1 MRRLFAIVLA
11 ALALSACKVDVDVA
25 VDVRADGSGTVT
37 VTALADGELVTATPG
52 LVDDLRFEDAVA
64 AGWTVDGPSNTT
76 GGGLRVVLSHTFDSA
91 AEGTALLRSINGTG
105 GPVHDVAIALDGSS
119 VALTGSL
126 RVDGGLN
133 AFADPEVLAA
143 IGGSPYADDLAA
155 ANLRPADALALTF
168 AVTFPGAVGT
178 TTGTKGGNTVTWTVP
193 LDQTSLDL
201 ATSSKVDAPRDSTW
215 STVATVAL
223 GLLVL
228 WVVLA
233 TTFIVW
239 VMVQRRKRAR
249 RRAARV

>member
-1 MRRLFAIVLA
+1 HDRFVRRLFAIVLA

-133 AFADPEVLAA
+133 AFADPDVLAA
-143 IGGSPYADDLAA
+143 IG
-155 ANLRPADALALTF
+155 
-168 AVTFPGAVGT
+168 
-178 TTGTKGGNTVTWTVP
+178 
-193 LDQTSLDL
+193 
-201 ATSSKVDAPRDSTW
+201 
-215 STVATVAL
+215 
-223 GLLVL
+223 
-228 WVVLA
+228 
-233 TTFIVW
+233 
-239 VMVQRRKRAR
+239 
-249 RRAARV
+249 